1 MLSIDDTK
9 KILKNPAMS
18 DKEAEQI
25 RDEFRFLV
33 DIIFEKWMEDRKNK
47 RLPNYETGLTRN
59 NDKGEGATGQKTASD
74 NLS

>member
-1 MLSIDDTK
+1 
-9 KILKNPAMS
+9 MS

-47 RLPNYETGLTRN
+47 RLPNYEAGLTRN
-59 NDKGEGATGQKTASD
+59 NDKGEGATGQETASD

>member
-1 MLSIDDTK
+1 
-9 KILKNPAMS
+9 MS

-47 RLPNYETGLTRN
+47 RLPNYETGLTGN
-59 NDKGEGATGQKTASD
+59 NDKGEGATGQKTTRD